1 MQADAEKYSG
11 AICKDKVETDQNKKR
26 KVNVTTLLI
35 AADSRVVE
43 SVNINYKF

>member
-1 MQADAEKYSG
+1 MIKLEGTK
-11 AICKDKVETDQNKKR
+11 KKR